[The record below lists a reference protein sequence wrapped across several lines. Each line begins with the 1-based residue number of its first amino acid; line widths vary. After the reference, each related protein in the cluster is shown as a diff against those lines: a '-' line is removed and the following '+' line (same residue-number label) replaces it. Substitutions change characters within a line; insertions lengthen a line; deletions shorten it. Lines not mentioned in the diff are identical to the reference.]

1 MKEYRFSEEN
11 AKKIIKSQTISRIPM
26 ILIAVIGGFYI
37 ANYQSGGTIFSDSL
51 VLILTL
57 LFSLVAVTIGLLIG
71 IKNGTKTLMQNIY
84 RISEAGIE
92 RTTPSGKIV
101 SIAFDKIDL
110 HKSMKKGLFIKAQ
123 NQKILIPSGLDNY
136 NDISNLIVEKVKR
149 MIL

>member
-11 AKKIIKSQTISRIPM
+11 AKKTIKSQTISRIPM

-37 ANYQSGGTIFSDSL
+37 ANFQNGGAIFGDSI

-57 LFSLVAVTIGLLIG
+57 SISAVAVTIGLLIG

-84 RISEAGIE
+84 RITDTGIE
-92 RTTPSGKIV
+92 RTTPSGKSVNID
-101 SIAFDKIDL
+101 FDKIDL

-123 NQKILIPSGLDNY
+123 NQKILIPSGLDDY
-136 NDISNLIVEKVKR
+136 NDISNLVLEKVK
-149 MIL
+149 